1 MSKEVNK
8 KNNKLEGKD
17 LINIGIYTAI
27 YFVIT
32 MGCGFL
38 GFIPVFIPLLA
49 VLCPILGGIPF
60 MLLLSKTKKFGMITI
75 SSILEGILMCV
86 FGMGFLVIIVATITG
101 LVADFIAKS
110 GEYKSV
116 KKSILTNGVFSLWV
130 MGNLLPFYVQRES
143 YMTGLLANG
152 YGEDYTKALDVLI
165 PVWGWPIMTIV
176 CFVSG
181 IIGGLL
187 GYKLC
192 KKHFSRAGIV

>member
-1 MSKEVNK
+1 MSTETSLSK
-8 KNNKLEGKD
+8 KIGGKD
-17 LINIGIYTAI
+17 LVNVGIYTAM

-32 MGCGFL
+32 MACGFL

-49 VLCPILGGIPF
+49 VICPILGGIPF
-60 MLLLSKTKKFGMITI
+60 MLFLTKTKKFGMITI
-75 SSILEGILMCV
+75 SGLLIGILMCL
-86 FGMGFLVIIVATITG
+86 FGMGYLVIFVALIAG

-110 GEYKSV
+110 GNYESK
-116 KKSILTNGVFSLWV
+116 KKSILTNAVFSLWV

-143 YMTGLLANG
+143 YMAGLVEGG
-152 YGEDYTKALDVLI
+152 YGADYTAALEKLL

-187 GYKLC
+187 GYRLC
-192 KKHFSRAGIV
+192 KKHFTRAGIV